1 MNLVVATKPKLI
13 DYNTGVIAPIEEK
26 LKEGLPITES
36 ETHTLL
42 RYACGKARDL
52 LNESDD
58 ETFENKDLYASS
70 MIYNYLND
78 LGVNVLTNNTANI
91 DYGVKSNNFLIANI
105 NTDFYG
111 SDVNISYL
119 IDPTFIQFLNSE
131 KCNENNEKSRNGVI
145 YQKPDVGYYIH
156 PLDQYFLDKLIEDGY
171 DYFSTSLA
179 SIYGN
184 AFANTKVPTDN
195 KNIIAL
201 YGYVYYDKFI
211 VGDNTKLLGKEE
223 LRDLGFILEPQKNKS
238 LILDNIN

>member
-1 MNLVVATKPKLI
+1 MNLVVTTKPKYI

-26 LKEGLPITES
+26 LRGCLPITES
-36 ETHTLL
+36 ETYNLL
-42 RYACGKARDL
+42 KYACGKTRDL
-52 LNESDD
+52 LSESKD
-58 ETFENKDLYASS
+58 ETYENKDLYAAS

-78 LGVNVLTNNTANI
+78 LGVNVLANNTANI

-119 IDPTFIQFLNSE
+119 IDPTFIQFLNRE
-131 KCNENNEKSRNGVI
+131 KCNEKNEKSRNGII

-171 DYFSTSLA
+171 EYFSTSLA

-184 AFANTKVPTDN
+184 AFANTKVPTNN
-195 KNIIAL
+195 KNIISEF
-201 YGYVYYDKFI
+201 GYVYYDKFI
-211 VGDNTKLLGKEE
+211 VGDNTPLLGKEE
-223 LRDLGFILEPQKNKS
+223 LNDLGLLIEPLKNKS
-238 LILDNIN
+238 MTLENK